1 MKLGLLSGAF
11 LALLSLAAVA
21 APAKE
26 PSGPAVFKAV
36 LADVKGMRGSYFWP
50 RAYVIDQLMLGQS
63 IPDPT
68 VTLPDGNFLVSGC
81 RRHSCDEK
89 SAVIVTPEPKML
101 AAGLINFHCRPDH
114 SVPRGHSIHIPAT
127 CDDLDHPT
135 LTIFVKKKNDRPEL
149 TRVLRDWAER
159 EAKVQ
164 AFETRIIP

>member
-1 MKLGLLSGAF
+1 MKLELLSGAF
-11 LALLSLAAVA
+11 LALASLAAIGE
-21 APAKE
+21 PAKE
-26 PSGPAVFKAV
+26 PAGPAIFKAV
-36 LADVKGMRGSYFWP
+36 LHEVRGMRGNYFGPGW
-50 RAYVIDQLMLGQS
+50 YVIDQLMEGQG
-63 IPDPT
+63 IPDPA
-68 VTLPDGNFLVSGC
+68 VALPDGNFLVSGC

-114 SVPRGHSIHIPAT
+114 SIPQGHSIHIPAT

-149 TRVLRDWAER
+149 TQVLRDWAER

-164 AFETRIIP
+164 TFETRIIP